1 MVTILL
7 EATFVINPVNTSN
20 EFVDVIIK
28 SLNKKFK
35 S

>member
-7 EATFVINPVNTSN
+7 EATFVINPFNTSN
-20 EFVDVIIK
+20 EFVVVIIK
-28 SLNKKFK
+28 SFSKKFK